1 LCQARQGV
9 IVIQRQSTVSC
20 PYIDDSQFPL
30 LDKLRV
36 IGQFA
41 SQPLKLIS
49 LHDCFLCCRCVIEDN
64 TAEAMAF
71 IEGEELV
78 KQVLFT
84 KDVTWVSIKT
94 LSMSEGELSYVRS
107 AYWKVSVKFIEIFF
121 HVKLL

>member
-1 LCQARQGV
+1 
-9 IVIQRQSTVSC
+9 
-20 PYIDDSQFPL
+20 
-30 LDKLRV
+30 
-36 IGQFA
+36 
-41 SQPLKLIS
+41 
-49 LHDCFLCCRCVIEDN
+49 VIEDN